1 MDLFSTR
8 LVIFCLVSC
17 FIISSCALSEP
28 QHVKISVRYSR
39 DTSDSYTTSVEIGQK
54 YTLSQKYT
62 WQSTVGRFNLVS
74 YTVDNKAQV
83 SIPRH
88 ADGNFTID
96 TPTDKDHSITFFA
109 VRQFQVTSTFSNTT
123 FSPRS
128 PTGDNWFDENTD
140 LRFSVPYVTKSDSQI
155 REQLVGWSADNSDV
169 NIIPRQESGLF
180 RSTVIHV
187 IENHVIVPQYKDQYF
202 VNVISSF
209 GRALGTGWYD
219 SGAIA
224 NISVIP
230 GDDTITRHVF
240 LGWQGQVVGDANQYS
255 VETLV
260 DSPKVMVANWSVDHT
275 YVSVI
280 SIIVIAV
287 LVAFTIYK
295 KRKNP

>member
-1 MDLFSTR
+1 M
-8 LVIFCLVSC
+8 
-17 FIISSCALSEP
+17 ISSSVSAES
-28 QHVKISVRYSR
+28 QHVKISVSYSG
-39 DTSDSYTTSVEIGQK
+39 DTFGSYTTSAVVGQK

-62 WQSTVGRFNLVS
+62 WQDTVRRFNLVS
-74 YTVDNKAQV
+74 YSIDNDNQI
-83 SIPRH
+83 SITRH
-88 ADGNFTID
+88 ADGNLTID
-96 TPTDKDHSITFFA
+96 IPTDKDHTITFVA
-109 VRQFQVTSTFSNTT
+109 VQQFQVTSTFSNMT
-123 FSPRS
+123 FSPQS
-128 PTGDNWFDENTD
+128 PTGDSWFDKNTD
-140 LRFSVPYVTKSDSQI
+140 LQFFVPYITKSDSQT

-180 RSTVIHV
+180 RSSVIHV
-187 IENHVIVPQYKDQYF
+187 TENHIITPQYKDQYF
-202 VNVISSF
+202 VNVISNF

-240 LGWQGQVVGDANQYS
+240 LGWQGQVIGDANQYS

-260 DSPKVMVANWSVDHT
+260 DSPKVMVANWSVDYT
-275 YVSVI
+275 DVSVI

-295 KRKNP
+295 KRKNPVKK